1 MQFGYF
7 SDAAREY
14 VITDPRTPMPWAN
27 YLGSPEY
34 GAIVTQNAG
43 GYSFVKSGAA
53 GRILRYTFNQ
63 FDEPGRYV
71 YLRDDETGDYWS
83 ATWRPVEKPLEQ
95 YKTITRHGTSYTE
108 VESTYSGIESK
119 TLYYVPL
126 GATHEVWRVAVT
138 NKSDKPRTISV
149 FSYCELTTESNYEQ
163 DLVNLQYTQF
173 ITTTTFHGDHII
185 EHINQFCGVNADG
198 ENGRERFFGLAGSPV
213 KSYTGRR
220 ERFLGQG
227 RFSNPKGVVDGDLG
241 NSLNFNGNPCGSLH
255 TVLTLQP
262 GETKTIAFLLAQK
275 GEKAARALLDS
286 YANVADKVDG
296 ELKALVTGTASSPA

>member
-1 MQFGYF
+1 M
-7 SDAAREY
+7 
-14 VITDPRTPMPWAN
+14 
-27 YLGSPEY
+27 
-34 GAIVTQNAG
+34 
-43 GYSFVKSGAA
+43 
-53 GRILRYTFNQ
+53 
-63 FDEPGRYV
+63 
-71 YLRDDETGDYWS
+71 
-83 ATWRPVEKPLEQ
+83 
-95 YKTITRHGTSYTE
+95 
-108 VESTYSGIESK
+108 
-119 TLYYVPL
+119 
-126 GATHEVWRVAVT
+126 AVT

-227 RFSNPKGVVDGDLG
+227 RFSNPKGVVGWRPG
-241 NSLNFNGNPCGSLH
+241 QFPQ
-255 TVLTLQP
+255 LQWQP
-262 GETKTIAFLLAQK
+262 LRFAAHGADAPAGETKTIAFLLAQK

-296 ELKALVTGTASSPA
+296 ELKALVDYCTASSPA